1 MATFKKKELNEIV
14 GGDFTANGNDR
25 NPITN
30 SEIETG
36 PVDKP
41 FNNTSN
47 YEKGESTTTDKVF
60 GRYRQN
66 IPWFAV
72 YSFGGSGSGRGI
84 TANVDTS
91 LDDPFV
97 DKDNTVGSY
106 NVNGYKDEE
115 NENIYEEN
123 NSMVIKKK
131 TMEERIEDLVK
142 RTKSND
148 VTDKDYSPK
157 VDRILDTIQDEDLSE
172 KQLEDLKSAIM
183 DRINNPKQVKK
194 L

>member
-14 GGDFTANGNDR
+14 GGDFTATGSDR
-25 NPITN
+25 NTITN

-41 FNNTSN
+41 FNDTSD
-47 YEKGESTTTDKVF
+47 YKKGQSTTTDKVF

-106 NVNGYKDEE
+106 NVNGYKDED

-123 NSMVIKKK
+123 APIVIKKK

-148 VTDKDYSPK
+148 VTDKNYSPK
-157 VDRILDTIQDEDLSE
+157 VDKILDSIQDEDLSE
-172 KQLEDLKSAIM
+172 KQLEDLKAAIM
-183 DRINNPKQVKK
+183 DKINNPKKVKK